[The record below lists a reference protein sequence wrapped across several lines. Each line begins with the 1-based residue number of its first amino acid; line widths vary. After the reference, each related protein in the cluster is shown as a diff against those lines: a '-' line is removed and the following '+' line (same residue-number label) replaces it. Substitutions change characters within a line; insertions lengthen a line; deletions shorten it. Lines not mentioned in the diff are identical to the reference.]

1 MPCFSQTCEKRNNST
16 PSSSSTSPPLKEQFR
31 ISLQSYVFVLGSFS
45 QQLLPAVEGREKG
58 VGSTGVNVNRISY
71 RRNLRTSDVRAR
83 DFLGGEIKKLR
94 ATARAFASS
103 NRLLEQSRTDKSEF
117 AIGSHREKKYISES
131 HFGLPSRWP
140 KVSA

>member
-1 MPCFSQTCEKRNNST
+1 MPCFSQTCEKRNNPT
-16 PSSSSTSPPLKEQFR
+16 PPLPSAPPLKEQFR

-103 NRLLEQSRTDKSEF
+103 NRLLERSRIKANSRGETSEKN
-117 AIGSHREKKYISES
+117 IRENCTLV
-131 HFGLPSRWP
+131 LPLR
-140 KVSA
+140 